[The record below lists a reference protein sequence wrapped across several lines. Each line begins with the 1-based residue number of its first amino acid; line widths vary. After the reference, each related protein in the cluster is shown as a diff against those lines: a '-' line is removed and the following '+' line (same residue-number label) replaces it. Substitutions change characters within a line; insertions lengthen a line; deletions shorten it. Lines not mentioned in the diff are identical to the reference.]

1 MVDEVEHHVV
11 GQRAVPRLG
20 ASLGVD
26 RVLRGGELVQQ
37 VEGFHAGYQFA
48 LQEGLA

>member
-1 MVDEVEHHVV
+1 MVDEVEHYVV

-37 VEGFHAGYQFA
+37 VEGFHAGYQLAF
-48 LQEGLA
+48 QEGLA